1 MEIQSA
7 VHLKKQHII
16 LINKTYWIEI
26 NFPAKNQGNDNN
38 LDVEYV
44 IIIVIAIVVL
54 VAVNIVV
61 CFVIYRER
69 QRKWVQPIKHEN
81 FN

>member
-1 MEIQSA
+1 MDW
-7 VHLKKQHII
+7 
-16 LINKTYWIEI
+16 NY
-26 NFPAKNQGNDNN
+26 FPAKNQGNDNN

-69 QRKWVQPIKHEN
+69 QRKWVQPISVQSGFITN
-81 FN
+81 GL